1 MRRLLLPTV
10 SRKALA
16 VTLRNWL
23 AWRKQFHTN
32 IILFLGDPVMYLGA
46 IGWGLGGFVNLNG
59 TSLLEYIAPGLLVM
73 TAATSVVYDITS
85 GGYMRLREQGVYQ
98 AMMNTSIREEEI
110 IAGELI
116 WEIVRSIMYGGMF
129 LLVTVLFGLMPAWS
143 VIMLPAILAINGMFF
158 GSITWTVVAKIRH
171 VEQLFYYFTLVV
183 TPLLLFSGV
192 FFPVDKLP
200 GIAQMIIQVLPMY
213 HIVEMSRDVF
223 FGELGVSTLH
233 HAIWAIG
240 GTAVALL
247 FPVREL
253 RRALRE

>member
-1 MRRLLLPTV
+1 MNV
-10 SRKALA
+10 
-16 VTLRNWL
+16 
-23 AWRKQFHTN
+23 
-32 IILFLGDPVMYLGA
+32 
-46 IGWGLGGFVNLNG
+46 NG

-85 GGYMRLREQGVYQ
+85 VGYMRLREWGVYQ
-98 AMMNTSIREEEI
+98 AMVHTSIREEEI

-116 WEIVRSIMYGGMF
+116 WEIIRSIIYGGLF
-129 LLVTVLFGLMPAWS
+129 LAVTVLFGLRPAWS

-158 GSITWTVVAKIRH
+158 GSITWIVVARIRH

-200 GIAQMIIQVLPMY
+200 EMAQVIIEVLPMY
-213 HIVEMSRDVF
+213 HMVEVSRDLF
-223 FGELGVSTLH
+223 YGEIERSTFY

-240 GTAVALL
+240 VTAIALPL
-247 FPVREL
+247 PAREL
-253 RRALRE
+253 RRALRA